1 MNDVMVIAQIDE
13 GKIAKVSLELLG
25 VASELNQKLNT
36 TVSAVLIGSECES
49 LANELIAFGAD
60 KVFVFEG
67 EQFRYYNTECFA
79 AAAYSVIKR
88 EQPQIVLIGAT
99 SIGRDIAPR
108 LSARLQTGL
117 TADCTKLEIG
127 KDGKLWM
134 TRPAF
139 GGNLF
144 ATIVCPDHMPQM
156 STVRPGVMLKNE
168 PDYNKKGEIVKE
180 DSSKIMPSFDIELIE
195 QKEVVKDE
203 QNIEDVK
210 ILFSIGRGADCQ
222 ETIKSAK
229 NAAALSGG
237 AVSASRAVV
246 DSGSVPYSGQVG
258 QTGKTVRPVIYLA
271 LGISGAIQHIAGMDS
286 SDYIIAINTDKNA
299 PIFSLSHLGIVGDA
313 NKIMPLLE
321 QKIISY
327 KQAK

>member
-180 DSSKIMPSFDIELIE
+180 DSSKIMPSIP
-195 QKEVVKDE
+195 
-203 QNIEDVK
+203 
-210 ILFSIGRGADCQ
+210 FSHIDSCHGAKYFKLNFSNS
-222 ETIKSAK
+222 EI
-229 NAAALSGG
+229 
-237 AVSASRAVV
+237 VASM
-246 DSGSVPYSGQVG
+246 
-258 QTGKTVRPVIYLA
+258 L
-271 LGISGAIQHIAGMDS
+271 
-286 SDYIIAINTDKNA
+286 
-299 PIFSLSHLGIVGDA
+299 
-313 NKIMPLLE
+313 
-321 QKIISY
+321 
-327 KQAK
+327 